1 MKSKY
6 VLLASALL
14 ISVATFA
21 QKDQIKAAEK
31 ALKAGKSQEAV
42 AILMEAESLIAN
54 APDAEKAQFFFVKG
68 NSLLDLANK
77 SVDTN
82 TNLSLA
88 AKAYQDLIAAEKTSG
103 KVKFSTQAAASI
115 TDIKFKLING
125 AIADSKVDKHADSAK
140 KLYDAYLLDKKDT
153 INLYYAASTYVNA
166 KDYDAALKLYDD
178 LKNLNYSGKGTSYLA
193 VNKLTGEEDFYATA
207 QERDKF
213 VKLGTHEKP
222 RTEVIPSKKGEIYK
236 NMALI
241 LVQNGKTEQ
250 AKKAISDA
258 RIADPADTSLILTEA
273 NLYLETKDF
282 EMYKKLIAEVLEKNP
297 NDLNL
302 IFNLG
307 VISTN
312 EKKAKE
318 TIAAVALKDAA
329 KATKEGK
336 IEDSKIFAKTA
347 KVARL
352 EAEQTSIEASKYYKK
367 VMEMDPKYVNA
378 YINLSALMLEDE
390 KVIIDEMISIPPGKN
405 EKRYEELRIKR
416 INLFKSVIPY
426 LQKAVELDPTNID
439 VAKTLLNVYNA
450 LEMNTEYKDLKVR
463 IKAQE
468 EK

>member
-6 VLLASALL
+6 VILASAML

-31 ALKAGKSQEAV
+31 ALKGGNSQEALT
-42 AILMEAESLIAN
+42 ILQGAESLSAT

-68 NSLLDLANK
+68 NALLDLANK
-77 SVDTN
+77 NVEAGK
-82 TNLSLA
+82 NLSLA
-88 AKAYQDLIAAEKTSG
+88 AKAYQDLIATEKVSG
-103 KVKFSTQAAASI
+103 KMKYSTQAATSI
-115 TDIKFKLING
+115 TEIKYKLINS
-125 AIADSKVDKHADSAK
+125 AIADSKADKNSDSAI

-153 INLYYAASTYVNA
+153 INLYYAASTYINA
-166 KDYDAALKLYDD
+166 KDYDMAYKLYDE
-178 LKNLNYSGKGTSYLA
+178 LKILNYSGKGTSYLA

-282 EMYKKLIAEVLEKNP
+282 DTYKKLIAEVLEKNP
-297 NDLNL
+297 NDADL

-307 VISTN
+307 VLSAN
-312 EKKAKE
+312 AKNPVEAEKYY
-318 TIAAVALKDAA
+318 
-329 KATKEGK
+329 
-336 IEDSKIFAKTA
+336 A
-347 KVARL
+347 KV
-352 EAEQTSIEASKYYKK
+352 IEIN
-367 VMEMDPKYVNA
+367 PKYINA
-378 YINLSALMLEDE
+378 YINSAALKLENE
-390 KVIIDEMISIPPGKN
+390 KVIIDEMNKLGTSTKDM
-405 EKRYEELRIKR
+405 KRYDELKIKR
-416 INLFKSVIPY
+416 QNLFKSAIPA
-426 LQKAVELDPTNID
+426 LQKAVELDPKNVD
-439 VAKTLLNVYNA
+439 VAKTLLNVYSA
-450 LEMNTEYKDLKVR
+450 LEMTAEYKALKA
-463 IKAQE
+463 KM
-468 EK
+468 